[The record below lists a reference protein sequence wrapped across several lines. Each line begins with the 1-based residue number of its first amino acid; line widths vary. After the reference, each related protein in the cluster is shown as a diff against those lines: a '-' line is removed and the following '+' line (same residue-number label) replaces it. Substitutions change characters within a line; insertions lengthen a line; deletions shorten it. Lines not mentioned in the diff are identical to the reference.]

1 MDKAT
6 MSAITEKFRRL
17 GQNLGLGNNLKTKI
31 AFNLFFGL
39 AFLQLLL
46 IFTANHDVVS
56 ANLGPYKLKFLAA
69 LLSLLAAVAI
79 GGLALLSDERRGSK
93 ES

>member
-1 MDKAT
+1 MTGMTD
-6 MSAITEKFRRL
+6 KFRRL
-17 GQNLGLGNNLKTKI
+17 GRNLGLGNNLKTKI

-56 ANLGPYKLKFLAA
+56 ANLAPYKLKFLAA